1 MVDNPKGAA
10 GIAAKAQKATEKA
23 TEKMHSDV
31 TASLEQL
38 EHPGVKA
45 QKASADVKTSVHK
58 GAKTA
63 AHKAESPLKK
73 K

>member
-31 TASLEQL
+31 TASLDQL

-58 GAKTA
+58 GAKI
-63 AHKAESPLKK
+63 AHKAESQLKK